1 MFVDPLPATS
11 TLGATLLGATLGAG
25 EVTAL
30 TGQVQTVTQILAVV
44 QQDPVLVVHLVLL
57 DTEENSN
64 LHSFIT
70 SLNTGKP

>member
-64 LHSFIT
+64 IHSFIT
-70 SLNTGKP
+70 SLNTVKP

>member
-70 SLNTGKP
+70 SLNTVKP